1 MYAKCENQLVLAYI
15 AFFFFRETIGARIH
29 CIFFLRETIDARIH
43 CIFFLRETIG
53 ARIHCIYFFF
63 FEKQLVLAYI
73 AFIFSFSR
81 NNWCSHTLHLIF
93 LFRETIG
100 ARIHCI
106 YSFFFEKQ
114 LVLAYIAF
122 IFSLFCKT
130 GLFCKRASRHR
141 DTERHD
147 TDTAIQQDTVPT

>member
-1 MYAKCENQLVLAYI
+1 VRVCMYAKCENQLVLAYI
-15 AFFFFRETIGARIH
+15 AFFFYGKQLMLAYIA
-29 CIFFLRETIDARIH
+29 
-43 CIFFLRETIG
+43 
-53 ARIHCIYFFF
+53 FFF
-63 FEKQLVLAYI
+63 FGKQLVLAYI